1 MVKVFIATG
10 YNSYTHKTMTKA
22 FLVPSDAEQFIEGLT
37 EPSVNVFTA
46 KSYIDLL
53 NSFLKQE

>member
-10 YNSYTHKTMTKA
+10 YNSYTQKTMTKA

-37 EPSVNVFTA
+37 EPSVNIFTA

-53 NSFLKQE
+53 NSFLKE

>member
-10 YNSYTHKTMTKA
+10 YNSWTNKQLTKA
-22 FLVPSDAEQFIEGLT
+22 FLVPSEAEQFIKGLT
-37 EPSVNVFTA
+37 NPSLNIFTA

-53 NSFLKQE
+53 NTFLKT

>member
-10 YNSYTHKTMTKA
+10 YNSWTNKQLTKA
-22 FLVPSDAEQFIEGLT
+22 FLVPSEAEQFIQGLT
-37 EPSVNVFTA
+37 NPSLNIFTA

-53 NSFLKQE
+53 NTFLKT